1 MTAVKSGYV
10 MNADLPLNYLEWGD
24 PRAPAVV
31 FIPPIRSPA
40 YIWREIAEQLSD
52 RYRVI
57 GINLRGH
64 GDSAPFP
71 RRDYDPDGYVG
82 DIAAFTDQLGFGA
95 ATIAGFSAVAAG
107 AAVGFAAAHPEST
120 RALILIEGGVGKSP
134 ELAKE
139 AGVRVRS
146 MPHDFPNWEAA
157 IEYYGT
163 LPDQMFT
170 TEATV
175 RDQAPYLF
183 RRLPD
188 G

>member
-1 MTAVKSGYV
+1 
-10 MNADLPLNYLEWGD
+10 
-24 PRAPAVV
+24 
-31 FIPPIRSPA
+31 
-40 YIWREIAEQLSD
+40 
-52 RYRVI
+52 
-57 GINLRGH
+57 
-64 GDSAPFP
+64 
-71 RRDYDPDGYVG
+71 
-82 DIAAFTDQLGFGA
+82 DQLGFGA
-95 ATIAGFSAVAAG
+95 ATIAGCSAVAAG

-139 AGVRVRS
+139 AGVPVRS
-146 MPHDFPNWEAA
+146 MPHDFPNCEAA

-188 G
+188 GTVTWKHDPLLRERWPGDGDDVARNMGAHGGEVWQGVQCPILVVKGASVVLTVE